1 MIQLKI
7 AKDENVEEYI
17 PLIRKIDRTLSR
29 DEIQKRIENDEFVI
43 EHEEIPAFG
52 FHDDIN
58 DIDRII
64 SFRTLVDTLTQNGV
78 SIQAFLDEDQ
88 ISLEILY
95 DLLETL
101 QRIKIE
107 DNYRRITI

>member
-17 PLIRKIDRTLSR
+17 PLIRKIDR
-29 DEIQKRIENDEFVI
+29 
-43 EHEEIPAFG
+43 
-52 FHDDIN
+52 
-58 DIDRII
+58 II
-64 SFRTLVDTLTQNGV
+64 MFRTLVDTLTQNGV
-78 SIQAFLDEDQ
+78 SIQAFLDEEQ

-95 DLLETL
+95 NLLEIL
-101 QRIKIE
+101 QQIKIE